1 MIATRGVAARFE
13 GTPMP
18 HRVHAWLAAALL
30 GLPLAAAAAPA
41 AVGSDPVSQEIRT
54 LEQGFNDAYGANDL
68 PRYFSYYADD
78 LVVWFPDGRS
88 TLAAYRKEWT
98 EEVTKGNRLAWAKV
112 SDLVIR
118 VSPAG
123 DEATASY
130 RLAVRTNTADGR
142 VTDEAFLETDVWL
155 KRGGRWQ
162 VAHVH
167 YSAAPAAKKP

>member
-1 MIATRGVAARFE
+1 MKTRLSR
-13 GTPMP
+13 
-18 HRVHAWLAAALL
+18 WLAAALL
-30 GLPLAAAAAPA
+30 FASGAALAAGPA
-41 AVGSDPVSQEIRT
+41 AVGGDPVSQEILK

-68 PRYFSYYADD
+68 AKYFGYYADD

-98 EEVTKGNRLAWAKV
+98 DYVNKGNKLQSAKF
-112 SDLVIR
+112 SDMVIR

-130 RLAVRTNTADGR
+130 RLAVRTKQADGKL
-142 VTDEAFLETDVWL
+142 VDEQFLETDIWL
-155 KRGGRWQ
+155 KRDGAWR